1 MDPRTCK
8 TEYVVGFQ
16 FEEMWLLVLAYH
28 ACDVYTDL
36 VLKRN
41 WQHTQ
46 MAKLSRFS
54 SVYERLMNSRIRE
67 N

>member
-1 MDPRTCK
+1 MDPRICK

-16 FEEMWLLVLAYH
+16 FEEMWLLVSAYH
-28 ACDVYTDL
+28 ACDVCTDL

-54 SVYERLMNSRIRE
+54 SV
-67 N
+67 